1 MFSIVDP
8 VPMARIWLRILHA
21 KPRLCR
27 KNDMIVS
34 LVNRSDDLN
43 LVFLVFGLIKSSS
56 THRNQAVVYSGQR
69 PSVQIETLGSS
80 LCSTITTAKFV
91 FIARRRASDVTTCFS
106 LNNWKYGVDPPLV
119 KLCHS
124 IGSLSSINLVKTTDL
139 ILTTGRFWFF
149 PSEVC
154 QSKTLCLWIDFE

>member
-8 VPMARIWLRILHA
+8 LPMARIRSRILHA
-21 KPRLCR
+21 KPRLR
-27 KNDMIVS
+27 RENDMIVG

-43 LVFLVFGLIKSSS
+43 LMFLICFIKSSS
-56 THRNQAVVYSGQR
+56 THKNQAAVYSGQQ
-69 PSVQIETLGSS
+69 PSVQVETLGSS
-80 LCSTITTAKFV
+80 LCSTILVTTAKFV

-139 ILTTGRFWFF
+139 ILTTGWFWFLRLKYAN
-149 PSEVC
+149 V
-154 QSKTLCLWIDFE
+154 FE